1 MKKCFLPLFVIT
13 LLITSCD
20 TQARR
25 IRMDNEI
32 RAGIENDMGRAKYST
47 LKGSF
52 SVREMKKIAGALSDG
67 EIGEGELNDRLR
79 QKMIALGN
87 EDMFEYGYR

>member
-32 RAGIENDMGRAKYST
+32 LAGIENDMGRAKYST

-52 SVREMKKIAGALSDG
+52 SVREMKRIAAALSDG
-67 EIGEGELNDRLR
+67 YIGENVLDEKLR
-79 QKMIALGN
+79 NKMISLGN
-87 EDMFEYGYR
+87 ESMLEYGYR